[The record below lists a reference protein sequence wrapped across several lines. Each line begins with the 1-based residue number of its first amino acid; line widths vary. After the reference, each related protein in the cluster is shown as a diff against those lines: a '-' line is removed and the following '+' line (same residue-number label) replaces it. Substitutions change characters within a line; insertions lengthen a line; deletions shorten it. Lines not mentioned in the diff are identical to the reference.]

1 MKYAILLE
9 CLTVSAVGHPWL
21 KKNLGGK
28 QRENESTLTN
38 ISKAPMSFWCDIA
51 PNRDADGNA
60 SDTNIIALCF
70 RCISNCVC
78 VYGEAIICQAR

>member
-38 ISKAPMSFWCDIA
+38 ISKAPMSF
-51 PNRDADGNA
+51 
-60 SDTNIIALCF
+60 
-70 RCISNCVC
+70 
-78 VYGEAIICQAR
+78 